1 MSNSITF
8 VPEPNKQPIKSI
20 FSQKLELSSTNKN
33 LLSFVGIDDN
43 IFYVNSGFNSIETEL
58 ENPTLRTGIPR
69 IYSFKIGSETF
80 ESYFYTHKY
89 DITNN
94 KYRVLIFDI
103 TKSDGYVY
111 VLVDGTQDDIKK
123 KLFEKKNLYVG
134 SPSNPPI
141 ELDLSVPSTIAL
153 TTSVPSTPLK
163 PLSSTSIPL
172 TPVPSTPIKP
182 SIPIPAPVSFAPTT
196 STTLDSR
203 INTTQTELQNL
214 RKLYDESENKF
225 KTKQQQI
232 DELINS
238 KISNDILLKKY
249 EELQKDVIKLAE
261 DLDKQLKNLQ
271 IQKGGRKRFF
281 KKLIKNLEKS
291 K

>member
-1 MSNSITF
+1 M
-8 VPEPNKQPIKSI
+8 
-20 FSQKLELSSTNKN
+20 
-33 LLSFVGIDDN
+33 
-43 IFYVNSGFNSIETEL
+43 
-58 ENPTLRTGIPR
+58 
-69 IYSFKIGSETF
+69 
-80 ESYFYTHKY
+80 
-89 DITNN
+89 
-94 KYRVLIFDI
+94 
-103 TKSDGYVY
+103 
-111 VLVDGTQDDIKK
+111 VDGTQDDINN
-123 KLFEKKNLYVG
+123 KLLKENLKMD
-134 SPSNPPI
+134 PRSNSQI
-141 ELDLSVPSTIAL
+141 KLDLTVPSTIAPTIPVPSTPL
-153 TTSVPSTPLK
+153 KPISTTSIPLTSVPSTPLK
-163 PLSSTSIPL
+163 PSI
-172 TPVPSTPIKP
+172 SM
-182 SIPIPAPVSFAPTT
+182 PAPVSFAPTT
-196 STTLDSR
+196 IPQLDTR